1 MTTQKR
7 HQRSSEVITEVIK
20 WRPPTEGWCC
30 ANGEVKGRC
39 TRINTRN
46 H

>member
-1 MTTQKR
+1 MTTQK
-7 HQRSSEVITEVIK
+7 SSEVYQGSSEVIK
-20 WRPPTEGWCC
+20 WRPPTEAWCC